1 MGSQWPMIL
10 TPLTSNSALPLTS
23 TPTSKMP
30 AVHMLEPARQTWP
43 QQQQQQPQNRNQ
55 QQHDL
60 QQGPATMLSR
70 QLNAVGM

>member
-1 MGSQWPMIL
+1 
-10 TPLTSNSALPLTS
+10 
-23 TPTSKMP
+23 
-30 AVHMLEPARQTWP
+30 MLEPARQTWP